1 MSTIRLLPPNLI
13 NQIAAGEVI
22 DRPSS
27 VIKELCENA
36 LDAGATSL
44 LIQLKDA
51 GKSLISV
58 TDNAFGMSQGDL
70 EKAVVRHA
78 TSKIPDDNLFNVSSL
93 GFRGEAL
100 ASIGSISRLSIHSRS
115 LEVDHGWCIHVY
127 GGEVQE
133 SSPSTLLK
141 SHGTCVEVRDLF
153 YATPARLKFMK
164 SNASEMSSHIEV
176 VQRLALV
183 SPHVF
188 FKIIHEEKTIF
199 EVFPESHENR
209 VLSVLG
215 QKFADNAVVLEA
227 CVGDVGISGFACVPT
242 YNQSQSSEQFFFVNG
257 RPVKDKLLHVAVKI
271 AYQDYVPHG
280 RHGACC
286 LFIQLPKELV
296 DMNVHPAK
304 IEVRFQRSQDVR
316 DAVISVIKGHLGSA
330 QGFTSTHLSEA
341 AISSFERHAHV
352 ANNTYP
358 SHIYSRRSPSFP
370 SQSSHALVQSQ
381 SAYQNPSVPLSQP
394 VFQEKEEIAS
404 FDERSFDGGALGVAK
419 AQLFNAYIIS
429 QGEDGFYIVDQHA
442 CAERITYESLK
453 REMEEG
459 GVKKQSLLIPVIVT
473 CTEAEQEQLLSIA
486 KELSSLGMG
495 IEGFGVRD
503 IAIHSVPA
511 LLKDADYPQLIKDI
525 LADLNED
532 QGDGE
537 ALKTHLLQKLSTMAC
552 HGSIRF
558 GRRLSEYEMNALLR
572 EAEKTPFSEQCNH
585 GRPSYLKLSKG
596 DLERLFERA

>member
-58 TDNAFGMSQGDL
+58 TDNALGMSRDDL

-115 LEVDHGWCIHVY
+115 PEDDHGWCIHVY
-127 GGEVQE
+127 GGDVQA
-133 SSPSTLLK
+133 SSPSTVLK

-164 SNASEMSSHIEV
+164 SNASEMSSHVEV

-209 VLSVLG
+209 VLNVLG
-215 QKFADNAVVLEA
+215 QKFADNAVVLDA

-242 YNQSQSSEQFFFVNG
+242 YNQSQASEQFFFVNG

-304 IEVRFQRSQDVR
+304 IEVRFQRSQEVR
-316 DAVISVIKGHLGSA
+316 DAVISVIKAHLGSA

-341 AISSFERHAHV
+341 AISSFERDAHV
-352 ANNTYP
+352 SNNPYP
-358 SHIYSRRSPSFP
+358 SHNYSRRGSSF
-370 SQSSHALVQSQ
+370 SAQSSHALMQFQSR
-381 SAYQNPSVPLSQP
+381 YQAPSMPLPQP
-394 VFQEKEEIAS
+394 PFQEKEDIAS
-404 FDERSFDGGALGVAK
+404 FEQSFDSGVLGVAK

-453 REMEEG
+453 REMDEG
-459 GVKKQSLLIPVIVT
+459 GVKKQSLLIPVIVS
-473 CTEAEQEQLLSIA
+473 CTGTEQEQLLSMA
-486 KELSSLGMG
+486 NDLSSFGMD

-511 LLKDADYPQLIKDI
+511 LLKDADYSQLIKDI
-525 LADLNED
+525 LADLKE
-532 QGDGE
+532 GE
-537 ALKTHLLQKLSTMAC
+537 GSGGMLKTHLLQRLSTIAC

-572 EAEKTPFSEQCNH
+572 EVEKTPFSEQCNH
-585 GRPSYLKLSKG
+585 GRPSYLKLSRG
-596 DLERLFERA
+596 DLERLFERT

>member
-58 TDNAFGMSQGDL
+58 TDNALGMSRDDL

-115 LEVDHGWCIHVY
+115 PEDDHGWCIHVY
-127 GGEVQE
+127 GGDVQA
-133 SSPSTLLK
+133 SSPSTVLK

-164 SNASEMSSHIEV
+164 SNVSEMSSHIEV

-215 QKFADNAVVLEA
+215 QKFADNAVVLDA

-242 YNQSQSSEQFFFVNG
+242 YNQSQASEQFFFVNG

-304 IEVRFQRSQDVR
+304 IEVRFQRSQEVR
-316 DAVISVIKGHLGSA
+316 DAVISVIKGHFGSA

-352 ANNTYP
+352 ANNSYP
-358 SHIYSRRSPSFP
+358 SHNYSRRGSSFP
-370 SQSSHALVQSQ
+370 VQSSHALMQSQ
-381 SAYQNPSVPLSQP
+381 SMYQAPSMPLPQP
-394 VFQEKEEIAS
+394 TFQEKEDIAS
-404 FDERSFDGGALGVAK
+404 FEQSFDSGVLGVAK

-453 REMEEG
+453 KEMEGG
-459 GVKKQSLLIPVIVT
+459 GVKKQSLLIPVIVN
-473 CTEAEQEQLLSIA
+473 CTGTEQEQLLSMA
-486 KELSSLGMG
+486 KDLSSLGMD
-495 IEGFGVRD
+495 IEEFGVRD

-511 LLKDADYPQLIKDI
+511 LLKDADYPQLMKDI
-525 LADLNED
+525 LADLNE
-532 QGDGE
+532 GE
-537 ALKTHLLQKLSTMAC
+537 GSGGMLKTHLLQRLSTIAC

-558 GRRLSEYEMNALLR
+558 GRHLSEHEMNALLR
-572 EAEKTPFSEQCNH
+572 EVEKTPFSEQCNH
-585 GRPSYLKLSKG
+585 GRPSYIKLSRG
-596 DLERLFERA
+596 DLERLFERT